1 MSNPLRMTPETMRLA
16 AHRGHSAGAPE
27 NTYASFKLAREICGP
42 GVTCET
48 DLALTR
54 DGEMVLI
61 HDETVDRTDGKL
73 GGMSD
78 DVDGNDGNSGA
89 GGGDAVRKPC
99 LCTV

>member
-1 MSNPLRMTPETMRLA
+1 MEEKKMSNPLRMPPETMRLA

-54 DGEMVLI
+54 DA
-61 HDETVDRTDGKL
+61 KW
-73 GGMSD
+73 
-78 DVDGNDGNSGA
+78 
-89 GGGDAVRKPC
+89 C
-99 LCTV
+99 